1 MWQCR
6 QTSCAGVF
14 PASPWAM
21 RFPSFLIG
29 VFMVV
34 QPARA
39 WWDGGHK
46 AIALIAYD
54 HLSESERA
62 WVMTRLEAHPTR
74 EELFELPL
82 REEFASAAPDADT
95 RARWFFAQAAIW
107 SDLIRRD
114 GGYPNAKEINAAHHH
129 STWHYT
135 DLAVFPDNAARAA
148 LAAKAAPPPMDW
160 QPGMTEP
167 EEGFNSIQTLRRVLH
182 ELADPARDHGGQG
195 VNLCWL
201 FHCLGDTHQPC
212 HCAQIFIP
220 EKLPDGCEGANRI
233 MILGLKS
240 AQPVLTSDVLHAFW
254 DSLWNDEKNGL
265 ADVSARLAPL
275 KADAALWSK
284 GAEAARELDPVEWLK
299 EGHALAESHVYS
311 PALLRRLAS
320 TSAQPNTRSSRG
332 GNVMMV
338 SMTTLDRDAYVREAR
353 FVSRQQMV
361 TAGLR
366 LAAVLKDVIARS
378 H

>member
-1 MWQCR
+1 MPIRRCL
-6 QTSCAGVF
+6 
-14 PASPWAM
+14 
-21 RFPSFLIG
+21 FLTLLSLSSAA
-29 VFMVV
+29 
-34 QPARA
+34 QA

-46 AIALIAYD
+46 AIALIAYE
-54 HLSESERA
+54 HLTEDERA
-62 WVMTRLEAHPTR
+62 WVMRRLEAHPTR
-74 EELFELPL
+74 EELFEQPM
-82 REEFASAAPDADT
+82 REELGVDAPDAIT
-95 RARWFFAQAAIW
+95 RARWYFAQAAIW

-114 GGYPNAKEINAAHHH
+114 NGYPNAKEINAAHHK

-135 DLAVFPDNAARAA
+135 DLAVFPDPAARQAMMD
-148 LAAKAAPPPMDW
+148 KAAPPPMDW
-160 QPGMTEP
+160 QPGMAEP
-167 EEGFNSIQTLRRVLH
+167 EGGFNSMQTLRRVLH
-182 ELADPARDHGGQG
+182 ELASSEPSDAGQG

-240 AQPVLTSDVLHAFW
+240 AQPVLSSDVLHAFW

-265 ADVSARLAPL
+265 ADVMARISPL
-275 KADAALWSK
+275 KADAALWEK
-284 GAEAARELDPVEWLK
+284 GAAAARELDPVAWLK

-311 PALLRRLAS
+311 TALRRRLA
-320 TSAQPNTRSSRG
+320 TTKAQPNNRGSRG
-332 GNVMMV
+332 GNILMV

-353 FVSRQQMV
+353 LVSRQQVV

-366 LAAVLKDVIARS
+366 LAAVLKDIIAR
-378 H
+378 HGRP